1 MAAQRTTAAARTAPR
16 CTALHRAAPRRAAAA
31 RRTIAAHPHRAAQAK
46 AVAAAGG
53 AEQTAKHE
61 EHVEDAQA
69 AEQTAV
75 EHADVIAS
83 EEQRCKRCCLRCSWW
98 GRGWAQ
104 E

>member
-1 MAAQRTTAAARTAPR
+1 MQYGHRD
-16 CTALHRAAPRRAAAA
+16 ALCGRE
-31 RRTIAAHPHRAAQAK
+31 AK
-46 AVAAAGG
+46 AVAAADE

-61 EHVEDAQA
+61 EHVENAQA

-98 GRGWAQ
+98 GRRWAQ

>member
-1 MAAQRTTAAARTAPR
+1 ME
-16 CTALHRAAPRRAAAA
+16 LAAAA
-31 RRTIAAHPHRAAQAK
+31 RAADE
-46 AVAAAGG
+46 
-53 AEQTAKHE
+53 AEQAAKHE
-61 EHVEDAQA
+61 EHVENAQA

>member
-1 MAAQRTTAAARTAPR
+1 MDPLRQADEPPSEATQSPNPSQPGGPEGTAG
-16 CTALHRAAPRRAAAA
+16 
-31 RRTIAAHPHRAAQAK
+31 AHD
-46 AVAAAGG
+46 
-53 AEQTAKHE
+53 
-61 EHVEDAQA
+61 EHVENAQA

>member
-1 MAAQRTTAAARTAPR
+1 MLQRTKRSR
-16 CTALHRAAPRRAAAA
+16 
-31 RRTIAAHPHRAAQAK
+31 
-46 AVAAAGG
+46 
-53 AEQTAKHE
+53 KHE
-61 EHVEDAQA
+61 EHGENAQA